1 MFSTTGL
8 VRSGTS
14 LGAPA
19 SLPIAIGVAILAG
32 WLMDLGFPDRDWW
45 PLTLL
50 GTAAMMFAVKGL
62 SVPKALLVGAVG
74 GFTFYGITIWWLTV
88 YLGLV
93 PWIALTLTEVLIF
106 SLGMGLIALIW
117 RYGSQHWSSVAG
129 RLGVLPALVGGAW
142 MLREAI
148 SSTYPWGGFAW
159 ARLAQS
165 QSESTLAPLVSWFGT
180 SGMSFVLAW
189 AVALGVALMLPPPF
203 LFPFLF
209 FLSSSFLLSL
219 FFFPSFPFY

>member
-1 MFSTTGL
+1 MFSPTGL
-8 VRSGTS
+8 VRPRAS

-50 GTAAMMFAVKGL
+50 GTAAMMFAVRGL
-62 SVPKALLVGAVG
+62 SLPKALLVGAVG

-93 PWIALTLTEVLIF
+93 PWIALTLAEVVIF

-117 RYGSQHWSSVAG
+117 RYGSAHWSSVAG

-148 SSTYPWGGFAW
+148 SSMYPWGGFAW
-159 ARLAQS
+159 LVLLKASLR
-165 QSESTLAPLVSWFGT
+165 APLR
-180 SGMSFVLAW
+180 
-189 AVALGVALMLPPPF
+189 P
-203 LFPFLF
+203 
-209 FLSSSFLLSL
+209 
-219 FFFPSFPFY
+219 